1 MLEEASSCIKCGA
14 PVFNVQGVS
23 VNSCACSKLGAG
35 HGANPFTQLSEA
47 PEEFFMLNAQ
57 LVEAVNIIKE
67 ILATQCAD
75 DKGNLSS
82 KGNYPYAKAIKF
94 LSNRNCVNIVEERGP
109 VLKAHWK

>member
-1 MLEEASSCIKCGA
+1 MLQEASTCNKCGA
-14 PVFNVQGVS
+14 PVFNVQGVT
-23 VNSCACSKLGAG
+23 VNSCGCAKIGAG
-35 HGANPFTQLSEA
+35 RNANPFTQISEA
-47 PEEFFMLNAQ
+47 PEQFYLLNAQ

-82 KGNYPYAKAIKF
+82 KGSYPYAKAIKF
-94 LSNRNCVNIVEERGP
+94 LEKRNCINVVEERGP